1 MTARALGLAVV
12 AALALALAF
21 ARAAAAA
28 PAAASAL
35 AEAQRHFR
43 RGVELYREDD
53 MTGALVEFTR
63 AHDLVP
69 SYKILYNI
77 AQADY
82 ELKDYAA
89 ALRHFRAYLD
99 EGGAEIPGDRRRE
112 VERELP
118 RLEGRVGRLVVHVP
132 EAGVPVFVDD
142 VAVGTSPLGTPLVV
156 NVGRRKVEAASG
168 PNGER
173 RAVFAEVAS
182 GETVTVTLPPEAP
195 PPLPAAH
202 LIAASPYGPL
212 LAEPAA
218 PPAAS
223 APALPPSRGPRRRV
237 WVTWSATAL
246 AAAGAAVTGGL
257 AYTESRQL
265 QKNLN
270 AFPVMPG
277 DVNATQQRA
286 HGLAI
291 ASDALLVGALALAS
305 LSLYFTFSQPS
316 AEHAH

>member
-1 MTARALGLAVV
+1 MSGRALGLAVL
-12 AALALALAF
+12 AALAV

-28 PAAASAL
+28 PPPPAGAV
-35 AEAQRHFR
+35 EQAQRHFR
-43 RGVELYREDD
+43 RGVELYRDD
-53 MTGALVEFTR
+53 DVAGALVEFRR

-77 AQADY
+77 GQADY
-82 ELKDYAA
+82 ELKDYAS
-89 ALRHFRAYLD
+89 ALQHFRAYLE
-99 EGGAEIPGDRRRE
+99 EGGAEIPAERRRE

-132 EAGVPVFVDD
+132 EAGAPVFVDD
-142 VAVGTSPLGTPLVV
+142 VAVGTSPLGAPLLV

-173 RAVFAEVAS
+173 RAVYAEVAG
-182 GETVTVTLPPEAP
+182 GETVTVSLPPEAP
-195 PPLPAAH
+195 PPLPPAR
-202 LIAASPYGPL
+202 LIAASPYAPL
-212 LAEPAA
+212 LAEPGAESGAAAA
-218 PPAAS
+218 PP
-223 APALPPSRGPRRRV
+223 PPSRPVRRRV
-237 WVTWSATAL
+237 WVAWSATAL

-265 QKNLN
+265 QKNLQ
-270 AFPVMPG
+270 AFPIMPAE
-277 DVNATQQRA
+277 VNGSEQRA
-286 HGLAI
+286 RGLAI